1 MSSEVDLRVEARLE
15 AYEHLLRHLIV
26 TVLARTQDPLD
37 AFEGFHK
44 RITGPLRRKPAAEAR
59 SPEADQSE
67 LAVLEI
73 IDWVAK
79 GIRDDIQRALG
90 PVTAKRR

>member
-26 TVLARTQDPLD
+26 TVLARTQDPLE
-37 AFEGFHK
+37 AFEGFQK
-44 RITGPLRRKPAAEAR
+44 RITGPLRRKPTGEAG
-59 SPEADQSE
+59 SPDADQSE

-73 IDWVAK
+73 IDWVGK
-79 GIRDDIQRALG
+79 GVRDDIQRALG
-90 PVTAKRR
+90 SVTVKKR

>member
-37 AFEGFHK
+37 AFEGFQK
-44 RITGPLRRKPAAEAR
+44 RITGPLKRKPTGEPP
-59 SPEADQSE
+59 SPDADQSE

-79 GIRDDIQRALG
+79 GVRDDIQHALG
-90 PVTAKRR
+90 SVTSKRK

>member
-1 MSSEVDLRVEARLE
+1 LSSEVDLRVEARLE

-37 AFEGFHK
+37 AFDGFQK
-44 RITGPLRRKPAAEAR
+44 RITGPLKRKPTGEFDPAD
-59 SPEADQSE
+59 ADQGD

-79 GIRDDIQRALG
+79 GVRDDIQRALG
-90 PVTAKRR
+90 SVTVKRR